1 MTIAKEYHTI
11 YLFNPSHPTFDFS
24 VFLLVPYI
32 IQIDVKPCF
41 SALNLFF
48 QHQTMKRDLSLE
60 QIPSALQKHCFCP
73 YGSQAPLCLS
83 REQQLSL
90 GRSEGGLGD
99 MASMSHP
106 GIDVTFLSSGLMEPK
121 KLQIWKTKGISVVT
135 ALNVKWER
143 SDREKKSIS
152 NLPSPN
158 GLELKKKIKWHWD
171 SSRYAW
177 ILYTHDALK
186 IHQRSFIC
194 SKYFMFT
201 VSV

>member
-1 MTIAKEYHTI
+1 M
-11 YLFNPSHPTFDFS
+11 
-24 VFLLVPYI
+24 FLLAPYI

-90 GRSEGGLGD
+90 GRSEGGLGN

-121 KLQIWKTKGISVVT
+121 KLQIWKTKGISAVT

-143 SDREKKSIS
+143 SDREKKKYLQPSI
-152 NLPSPN
+152 P
-158 GLELKKKIKWHWD
+158 KWTWVKEKNQVTL
-171 SSRYAW
+171 R
-177 ILYTHDALK
+177 
-186 IHQRSFIC
+186 FE
-194 SKYFMFT
+194 
-201 VSV
+201 